1 MSVDIA
7 WFPNYGHIVAGIFLV
22 QTLKRFLV
30 VLHRFINILVR
41 TVIVK
46 IPLIIPGIIL
56 IIFK

>member
-1 MSVDIA
+1 MSANIA
-7 WFPNYGHIVAGIFLV
+7 WFPDYGHIVAGIFLV
-22 QTLKRFLV
+22 QTVRRFLV

-46 IPLIIPGIIL
+46 IPIIILSIIL